1 MSVAEK
7 KQELLVTNLENAL
20 LEAKVEVLDKI
31 IELNHLEQIKDVG
44 QQLAALAVA
53 NRSMDERMICIA

>member
-7 KQELLVTNLENAL
+7 KQELLKTNLENAL

-44 QQLAALAVA
+44 QQIAALAVA
-53 NRSMDERMICIA
+53 NRSMDERML

>member
-31 IELNHLEQIKDVG
+31 IELNHLEQIKVVG
-44 QQLAALAVA
+44 QQLAALAVT
-53 NRSMDERMICIA
+53 NRSMDERMLCIA